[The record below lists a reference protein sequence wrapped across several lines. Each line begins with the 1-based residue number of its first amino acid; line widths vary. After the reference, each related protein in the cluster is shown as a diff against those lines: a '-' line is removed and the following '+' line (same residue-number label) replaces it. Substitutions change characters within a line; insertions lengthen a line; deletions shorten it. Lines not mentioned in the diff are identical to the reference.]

1 MSITGKDLIKMGY
14 APAPWFSRVIKH
26 AVDIAD
32 AKRLAE
38 QEIAM
43 IPKKIAMQEPVA
55 YSVFMEPDSHEEKE
69 NLASVVRTMDI
80 LVRTPTVR
88 SAYVMPDACPAG
100 PDGTIPVGGVVET
113 ENAIHPGMHSADIC
127 CSLMLTEFEG
137 ASPAEVLDA
146 IHEVTHFGPG
156 GRHKPFSIGMSL
168 GLVNKIWN
176 NKFLEDKKSVEFAI
190 KHFAT
195 QGDGNHFS
203 YVGVRK
209 STGRTVLVTH
219 HGSRG
224 FGALLYK
231 RGMRLAE
238 KFRKE
243 ICPDVLKQNAWIP
256 ADTWEGVQYW
266 RALQVVREWTKQSHQ
281 ALHTLVGVR
290 TGATAVDNF
299 WNEHNFVFRD
309 GDRFW
314 HAKGATPVWSE
325 FLPDTNGLQTVPL
338 QIVPMNMAEPI
349 LLINGED
356 GGVGFAPHGAGRNMS
371 RTAHKGLQVG
381 SDAEVFEHETA
392 GIDARFWCG
401 EIDTSELPSAYKSAD
416 KVRSD
421 MHGFGLAR
429 VIDEVMP
436 YGSIMAGDVM
446 KNAPWRK

>member
-1 MSITGKDLIKMGY
+1 MSITGKDLIGMGY
-14 APAPWFSRVIKH
+14 APAPWFSKVIEH
-26 AVDIAD
+26 AIDAED
-32 AKRLAE
+32 AKRLADL
-38 QEIAM
+38 EIAM
-43 IPKKIAMQEPVA
+43 IPEQIPMQEPIA
-55 YSVFMEPDSHEEKE
+55 YSVFMEPDSHDESE
-69 NLASVVRTMDI
+69 NLASVTRTMEL

-100 PDGTIPVGGVVET
+100 PDGTIPVGGVVEA

-127 CSLMLTEFEG
+127 CSLMLTEFDG

-168 GLVNKIWN
+168 ELVNKIWN
-176 NKFLEDKKSVEFAI
+176 NKFLGDKKSVDLAI

-203 YVGVRK
+203 YVGVRR

-231 RGMRLAE
+231 RGMGLAE

-256 ADTWEGVQYW
+256 AGTWEGVQYW
-266 RALQVVREWTKQSHQ
+266 DALQIVREWTKQSHQ
-281 ALHTLVGVR
+281 ALHTMVGVR
-290 TGATAVDNF
+290 TGATVADNF

-314 HAKGATPVWSE
+314 HAKGATPVKGE
-325 FLPDTNGLQTVPL
+325 FLPDTSGL

-349 LLINGED
+349 LLIKGGED
-356 GGVGFAPHGAGRNMS
+356 GIGFAPHGAGRNMS
-371 RTAHKGLQVG
+371 RTAHKGLQVD
-381 SDAEVFEHETA
+381 SDLEVFERETA

-421 MHGFGLAR
+421 MGRFDLAT
-429 VIDEVMP
+429 VVDEILP